1 MRILFI
7 AAGFPPYEFSEN
19 IVNGKLVL
27 ALISEGHEVAVISRT
42 DEGPVY
48 NAEWRD
54 PWLPLKN
61 ITNII
66 TYPKGNRLTR
76 LLDIAKDLLIHR
88 YPVEGIRWAGRA
100 YRKSVELI
108 KEGRVDVI
116 MTRSPADVGHL
127 VGLRIKKKY
136 NIRWIANWNDPST
149 GIWPLP
155 YENNLP
161 SWRRY
166 VFRKLTGEVL
176 KRADINTFPSE
187 LLREHFIFHYKI
199 PYKKT
204 ELIPHIFLPGFMP
217 EENPGKTEGLY
228 LCHSGNLSPERDP
241 RNLLLAVRK
250 FLSTKERGL
259 FLDVLGVTTDENAE
273 LIKELHLEDNVK
285 SLPPVPYHD
294 ALKKM
299 CEYDVLVI
307 LEAQTGK
314 GIFLPSKITDYAQVK
329 KPVLAL
335 SPEISEVGNLLKRHS
350 GGLTANIKS
359 EEDIYNK
366 LCLLDKLKSENN
378 LSDLITRST
387 LGEHLG
393 CPAVLKKYN
402 ELFNN

>member
-1 MRILFI
+1 MRISFI

-27 ALISEGHEVAVISRT
+27 ALIREGHKVVVVSRT

-54 PWLPLKN
+54 PWLPLKD

-76 LLDIAKDLLIHR
+76 LLDIVKNLLIYR

-108 KEGRVDVI
+108 KEGRADVI
-116 MTRSPADVGHL
+116 MTRSPSDVGHL

-136 NIRWIANWNDPST
+136 NIRWIANWNDPAT

-155 YENNLP
+155 YESNIP

-166 VFRKLTGEVL
+166 VFRKFTGEVL
-176 KRADINTFPSE
+176 NNAHINTFPSE

-204 ELIPHIFLPGFMP
+204 EVIPHIFLPGFMP
-217 EENPGKTEGLY
+217 GESPGKPEGIY
-228 LCHSGNLSPERDP
+228 LCHSGNLSTERDP

-250 FLSTKERGL
+250 FLSTRSSGL
-259 FLDVLGVTTDENAE
+259 FFDVLGVTTDENTE

-285 SLPPVPYHD
+285 FLPPLPYHE
-294 ALKKM
+294 ALEIM
-299 CEYDVLVI
+299 QGYDVLVV
-307 LEAQTGK
+307 LEAQTEK
-314 GIFLPSKITDYAQVK
+314 GIFLPSKITDYAQLN
-329 KPVLAL
+329 KPILAL
-335 SPEISEVGNLLKRHS
+335 SPEISEVGNLLHKQS
-350 GGLTANIKS
+350 GGLTANNKS
-359 EEDIYNK
+359 AEDIYNK
-366 LCLLDKLKSENN
+366 LCLLDKLKSENK

-393 CPAVLKKYN
+393 CAAVLKKYN